1 MKGMLKG
8 QLLLF
13 MGQAID
19 LNYIPHIYPVMT
31 EATDC
36 IIAVHQEE
44 GKTGFLGVMQN
55 QYGRDVVTSYIIHF
69 NKWIWAETEGFTMD
83 DIFTA
88 DVLCDDIF
96 ELIQPKHLAC
106 RLK

>member
-1 MKGMLKG
+1 
-8 QLLLF
+8 

-19 LNYIPHIYPVMT
+19 LNYIPHIYPIMT
-31 EATDC
+31 KATDC
-36 IIAVHQEE
+36 IIAVNQEE
-44 GKTGFLGVMQN
+44 RKTGFLGVMQN

-69 NKWIWAETEGFTMD
+69 NKWTWAETEGFTME
-83 DIFTA
+83 DIFTTEA
-88 DVLCDDIF
+88 LCDDIF